1 MRIAVYENLPPGGA
15 LRASYE
21 IGREL
26 LARGHQLD
34 VYRLSTFPDK
44 GPFDLARETTSVHVT
59 PYRPLWGALDTRL
72 RDRHLAPRS
81 YTLFG
86 PLRRVQRSLAA
97 RIRSGGYDVVLLHND
112 ALTQGPYPLRW
123 LDGVPTVYYCQEPP
137 RFASERAIWD
147 EHQLNLSSSPHVIGE
162 LRVLEDRL
170 VLGRLARAD
179 YETTRH
185 AQVIVVNS
193 VYSRERAWA
202 AYTRNAVVCY
212 LGIDATRFKPGDSNE
227 HRRREVLSVG
237 APVSAKGH
245 ELVVEALGL
254 IPRESRP
261 ALRIILPRPGGTSRV
276 EELARA
282 RNVDLAIESGL
293 DEAGLI
299 ERYQDV
305 LLTVC
310 AARLEPFGLSAIESI
325 GCGTPV
331 VAVREAG
338 FRESVVDGVTGIL
351 VEPDAASLAAG
362 IARLGDDTRLAAK
375 MGAAGRADVLERWTW
390 KRTGDQMEAIL
401 EDARG
406 GRTA

>member
-21 IGREL
+21 LGREL
-26 LARGHQLD
+26 VARGHHLD
-34 VYRLSTFPDK
+34 LYRLSTFPDK
-44 GPFDLARETTSVHVT
+44 GPFDLARDAASVHVT
-59 PYRPLWGALDTRL
+59 PYRPLWGALDARL
-72 RDRHLAPRS
+72 RDRHHAPRS

-112 ALTQGPYPLRW
+112 ALTQGPYVLRW

-147 EHQLNLSSSPHVIGE
+147 EHQLNLSSSPPVVGQ

-179 YETTRH
+179 YETTQH

-212 LGIDATRFKPGDSNE
+212 LGIDAARFKPGNPAE
-227 HRRREVLSVG
+227 RRREILSVG

-254 IPRESRP
+254 IPGESRP
-261 ALRIILPRPGGTSRV
+261 ALRIILPRSGGTSRV

-282 RNVDLAIESGL
+282 RNVELVIDTGL
-293 DEAGLI
+293 DEPAVVD
-299 ERYQDV
+299 RYQRA
-305 LLTVC
+305 LMTVC
-310 AARLEPFGLSAIESI
+310 AARLEPFGLTPIESM

-331 VAVREAG
+331 VAINEAG
-338 FRESVVDGVTGIL
+338 YRESVVDGVTGIL
-351 VEPDAASLAAG
+351 VEPDMASLAAG
-362 IARLGDDTRLAAK
+362 IARLADDAALSAK
-375 MGAAGRADVLERWTW
+375 LGAAGRADVLERWTW
-390 KRTGDQMEAIL
+390 KRTGDQMEDIL
-401 EDARG
+401 EHAR
-406 GRTA
+406 RPS